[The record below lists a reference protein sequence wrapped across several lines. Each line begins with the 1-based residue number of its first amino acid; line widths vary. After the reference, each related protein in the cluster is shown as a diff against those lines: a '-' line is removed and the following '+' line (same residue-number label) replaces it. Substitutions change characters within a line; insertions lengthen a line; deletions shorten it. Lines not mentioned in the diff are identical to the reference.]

1 MKMLV
6 SAHKL
11 KVFLMLIGFGMSAQS
26 VQAQAWT
33 LQKCFDTA
41 RVHNKN
47 LQIQRNNIAIVAQKE
62 LEAKSKLLPKLN
74 VNADYKYFMDLPY
87 QFMPMAVFGGP
98 EGKFKEAQFGVPH
111 NMNANLQIAIPLYN
125 PQIKGAIQGTK
136 IALELNE
143 LQLRKSEEQIFYEIS
158 NLYYNAQILQHQIQF
173 IDSNLVNARKLLSNM
188 QLLKQQLM
196 ATGTDVNKAALQI
209 DQLNTKKEVAQS
221 KQEQIMQ
228 ALKFSMGVPADKT
241 VKILSE
247 VNYQSAPDYSNKPS
261 LDFQISQTQNRLLKN
276 DLSIIKK
283 SGSPVVSLFG
293 SYGATGFGY
302 DTKPDNFLKFHP
314 VSFVG
319 VQLTYSLFDGNSR
332 RYKRTQKEIELN
344 NNELQQSLINEQNA
358 MQIVNADNQ
367 KRVMQR
373 SVESGRKQIS
383 QAQTIYDQTILQQK
397 EGIASLND
405 VLMADN
411 ELREVQQSY
420 LAVVIDYLKAALELK
435 RLTGNLTGS
444 K

>member
-6 SAHKL
+6 SVHKL
-11 KVFLMLIGFGMSAQS
+11 KIFIVFIGLWIFAQS
-26 VQAQAWT
+26 VQAQVWT
-33 LQKCFDTA
+33 LQECFDTA

-62 LEAKSKLLPKLN
+62 QEAKGKLLPKLN

-111 NMNANLQIAIPLYN
+111 NINANLQLAIPLYN

-173 IDSNLVNARKLLSNM
+173 IDSNLVNAHKLSGNM
-188 QLLKQQLM
+188 QLLKEQLM
-196 ATGTDVNKAALQI
+196 ATGTDVNKVALQI
-209 DQLNTKKEVAQS
+209 DQLNTKKDLLRS
-221 KQEQIMQ
+221 KQEQVMQ
-228 ALKFSMGVPADKT
+228 ALKFTMGVPAENTINIERDIRYEIT
-241 VKILSE
+241 S
-247 VNYQSAPDYSNKPS
+247 DYGLKPIID
-261 LDFQISQTQNRLLKN
+261 LQIAITQNRLLKN

-319 VQLTYSLFDGNSR
+319 VQFTYSLFDGNSR

-358 MQIVNADNQ
+358 MQMVNADNQ

-397 EGIASLND
+397 EGFASLND

-411 ELREVQQSY
+411 ELREAQQSY
-420 LAVVIDYLKAALELK
+420 LAVVIDYLKAELELK